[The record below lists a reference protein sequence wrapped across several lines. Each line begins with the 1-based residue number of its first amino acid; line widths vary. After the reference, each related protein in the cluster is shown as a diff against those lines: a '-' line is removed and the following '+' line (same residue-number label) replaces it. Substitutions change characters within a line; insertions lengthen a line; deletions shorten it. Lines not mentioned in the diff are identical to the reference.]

1 MAGGLSQRELSL
13 LAGLTGSHVGLIEQG
28 RVDEPGAATL
38 AKVAEVFGVTLDW
51 LALGVG
57 AAPRPEQVAASVAAA
72 RAKRVPPDESSPTAA
87 EPEKAAS

>member
-13 LAGLTGSHVGLIEQG
+13 LAGLAGSHVGLIEQG

-38 AKVAEVFGVTLDW
+38 AKVAEVCGVTLDW
-51 LALGVG
+51 LALGAG

-72 RAKRVPPDESSPTAA
+72 RAKRVPHEESSHS
-87 EPEKAAS
+87 AASAEKGAA